1 MTVQT
6 EELTYA
12 CFFFTDI
19 VGLSDPRI
27 PTKRQIKKIEALT
40 SLITECDAFK
50 NTDPNLMLYLPTGD
64 GMAIGF
70 LSGPELPFMLSVEL
84 HKKLNEYNRGKFP
97 EEVLRIRIG
106 INDGPVYIVK
116 SMSGS
121 SNLWGPGILLARS
134 VMDLGDDNHILLS
147 PQTAQALYE
156 LSDEYKELIKP
167 VHDYKMKDGKQVLLY
182 SVYGNGVGNPKMPM
196 KSLYQRSKVRGEM
209 KGMASM
215 MIYNKIDATLA
226 ITDPE
231 TMHPHHKRVCSIENV
246 SNDPIQSIL
255 HCIKTDVRKSFNDLN
270 IRTADESGKELRITS
285 INYDKPFQKEFTT
298 AFNRQISKS
307 EKNRGYTLEYDVE
320 QHDRSHEEQ
329 FPIKCEKF
337 TISLIYPSNA
347 KFNPV
352 VYEVDTGKK
361 GSKRMVKAKNQPV
374 IKKVEHGNV
383 KALWT
388 ARNVLEG
395 QAIRLEW

>member
-1 MTVQT
+1 MTMQT

-12 CFFFTDI
+12 YFFFTDI

-40 SLITECDAFK
+40 GLIMECDAFK

-84 HKKLNEYNRGKFP
+84 HKKLNEYNKGLFP

-106 INDGPVYIVK
+106 INDGPIYIVK

-121 SNLWGPGILLARS
+121 NNLWGPGILLARS

-167 VHDYKMKDGKQVLLY
+167 MHDYKMKDGKQILLY
-182 SVYGNGVGNPKMPM
+182 SVYGNGVGNPKMPT
-196 KSLYQRSKVRGEM
+196 KSLYQRSKVRGETKKM
-209 KGMASM
+209 GSM
-215 MIYNKIDATLA
+215 MIYDKIDVTFT

-231 TMHPHHKRVCSIENV
+231 TMRMHHKRVCSIWNI
-246 SNDPIQSIL
+246 SNEPIQSIL
-255 HCIKTDVRKSFNDLN
+255 HRIKTDARKSFNDLN

-298 AFNRQISKS
+298 TFNRQISKG
-307 EKNRGYTLEYDVE
+307 EKDRGYTLEYDAE
-320 QHDRSHEEQ
+320 QNERCYEEQ
-329 FPIKCEKF
+329 FQIKCKKF

-347 KFNPV
+347 KFKPAIYD
-352 VYEVDTGKK
+352 VYASKK
-361 GSKRMVKAKNQPV
+361 SKRMVKAKTQPV
-374 IKKVEHGNV
+374 IKKVGQEL
-383 KALWT
+383 KAVWT
-388 ARNVLEG
+388 GKDLSEG
-395 QAIRLEW
+395 QTIRLEW